1 MLSPTDAPSYIIAI
15 RFSYLSGFSAT
26 QKIELWQYLTK
37 MALHCQCKINQP
49 SPRLSG
55 SERLRIPAR
64 ICDDKKTA
72 WGLIMAETG
81 SSMNINRIALIIA
94 ALLALGAI
102 AVQVYRSMNDGSGE
116 DMTLAG
122 SAGEGE
128 EAPSVGEV
136 IAGLEK
142 KLQESPDDAESWRML
157 GWSYFET
164 GKFPESATA
173 MKRATTLD
181 PDNPEYWSML
191 GEALVMSSD
200 GQQVPA
206 DAAQAFRNALK
217 HDPKDPRA
225 RYFLAVQK
233 DISGD
238 HRGAIDDWFTL
249 LEDTPADA
257 PYAADIRRVIGQVAE
272 NEGIDVAAR
281 LAKAAPAAPTGGI
294 STSGPAVATAA
305 IPGPSRQQ
313 MKEAAAL
320 PAGQQEAMIAGM
332 VDGLDKRLTANPNDA
347 NGWIMLIRSRMQLG
361 QTVQAKQALERG
373 LKAFRNDGAEAKR
386 IREAAAALGV

>member
-1 MLSPTDAPSYIIAI
+1 
-15 RFSYLSGFSAT
+15 
-26 QKIELWQYLTK
+26 
-37 MALHCQCKINQP
+37 
-49 SPRLSG
+49 
-55 SERLRIPAR
+55 
-64 ICDDKKTA
+64 
-72 WGLIMAETG
+72 
-81 SSMNINRIALIIA
+81 MNINRIALILA

-102 AVQVYRSMNDGSGE
+102 AVQLYRSMNDETGSN
-116 DMTLAG
+116 MPVAG
-122 SAGEGE
+122 TESEA
-128 EAPSVGEV
+128 APSVDEV

-142 KLQESPDDAESWRML
+142 KLQKSPDDAESWRML

-164 GKFPESATA
+164 GKFAESATA

-191 GEALVMSSD
+191 GEALVMASD
-200 GQQVPA
+200 GKQVPP
-206 DAAQAFRNALK
+206 DAAAAFRNALK
-217 HDPKDPRA
+217 HDAKDARA

-238 HRGAIDDWFTL
+238 HKGAINDWFAL
-249 LEDTPADA
+249 LKDTPADA

-294 STSGPAVATAA
+294 STDGPAVATAA
-305 IPGPSRQQ
+305 IPGPSREQ

-320 PAGQQEAMIAGM
+320 PPGQQEAMIANM
-332 VDGLDKRLTANPNDA
+332 VDGLDKRLQANPKDA

-361 QTVQAKQALERG
+361 QTVQAKQALDRG
-373 LKAFRNDGAEAKR
+373 LKVFKNDGAEAKR
-386 IREAAAALGV
+386 IREAAAALGVGG

>member
-1 MLSPTDAPSYIIAI
+1 MAK
-15 RFSYLSGFSAT
+15 SA
-26 QKIELWQYLTK
+26 
-37 MALHCQCKINQP
+37 
-49 SPRLSG
+49 
-55 SERLRIPAR
+55 
-64 ICDDKKTA
+64 
-72 WGLIMAETG
+72 

-102 AVQVYRSMNDGSGE
+102 AVQVYRSMNDETGANTSV
-116 DMTLAG
+116 AG
-122 SAGEGE
+122 IEGE
-128 EAPSVGEV
+128 AAPSVDEV

-142 KLQESPDDAESWRML
+142 KLQDSPDDAESWRML

-164 GKFPESATA
+164 AKFAESATA

-191 GEALVMSSD
+191 GEALVMASD
-200 GQQVPA
+200 GQQVPP
-206 DAAQAFRNALK
+206 DAAAAFRNALK
-217 HDPKDPRA
+217 HDAKDARA

-238 HRGAIDDWFTL
+238 HKGAINDWFAL
-249 LEDTPADA
+249 LKDTPADA

-294 STSGPAVATAA
+294 STDGPAVATAA
-305 IPGPSRQQ
+305 IPGPSREQ

-320 PAGQQEAMIAGM
+320 PPGQQEAMIANM
-332 VDGLDKRLTANPNDA
+332 VDGLDKRLQANPKDA

-361 QTVQAKQALERG
+361 QNVQAKQARDRG
-373 LKAFRNDGAEAKR
+373 LAAFKNDGAEAKR
-386 IREAAAALGV
+386 IREAASALGI

>member
-1 MLSPTDAPSYIIAI
+1 MAK
-15 RFSYLSGFSAT
+15 SA
-26 QKIELWQYLTK
+26 
-37 MALHCQCKINQP
+37 
-49 SPRLSG
+49 
-55 SERLRIPAR
+55 
-64 ICDDKKTA
+64 
-72 WGLIMAETG
+72 
-81 SSMNINRIALIIA
+81 SSMNISRIALIMA
-94 ALLALGAI
+94 AVLALGAV
-102 AVQVYRSMNDGSGE
+102 AVQIYRSMNGDSGANAVASGTDSE
-116 DMTLAG
+116 Q
-122 SAGEGE
+122 
-128 EAPSVGEV
+128 APSVDEV

-142 KLQESPDDAESWRML
+142 KLQENPDDAESWRML

-164 GKFPESATA
+164 GKFAESATA

-191 GEALVMSSD
+191 GEALVMASD
-200 GQQVPA
+200 GQQVPP
-206 DAAQAFRNALK
+206 DAAEAFRNALK
-217 HDPKDPRA
+217 HDAKDPRA

-233 DISGD
+233 DIAGN
-238 HRGAIDDWFTL
+238 HKGAIEDWFAL

-294 STSGPAVATAA
+294 STDGPAVATAA
-305 IPGPSRQQ
+305 IPGPSREE

-320 PAGQQEAMIAGM
+320 PPGQQEAMIANM
-332 VDGLDKRLTANPNDA
+332 VDGLDKRLQSNPKDA

-361 QTVQAKQALERG
+361 QTVQAKQALQRG
-373 LKAFRNDGAEAKR
+373 LDAFKNDGAEAKR